1 MTLPDCP
8 ALTRRAALAGAGALV
23 VSFSLARSAFAQDQV
38 QPPQNIGR
46 EPKSPAPLPGSLKVD
61 PNLDAWIRIGSDDSI
76 TLFTGKAE
84 LGQGIKTAL
93 LQIAAEQLDV
103 DMGRITLVTADTAR
117 TVNEGFTA
125 GSHSMQ
131 DSGTAILH
139 ASAQVREML
148 LQLASARFAVAAQD
162 LKAQDGKVV
171 APDGQ
176 SVRYGELVVGS
187 ELHIPATPNSR
198 LKPLDQRRIM
208 GKPVRRVDIPNKVA
222 GGPAYVQD
230 LRLPGM
236 VHGRVV
242 RPPSPGAKLEAVDA
256 GAVER
261 MPGVLKVARDGDW
274 LAVIAEKEWQAVTAM
289 RALAAATRWS
299 QPTALPE
306 KTRIFETLAG
316 LKADTTTINQKQAPP
331 AAAVHTIEAEYR
343 RNYQLHGSIGPSC
356 AVAQMQDGALT
367 LWTHAQGM
375 FPLRKA
381 VAEMLSLP
389 EDKVRCI
396 HVEGS
401 GCYGHN
407 GADDAAADAALLA
420 RAMPGRPVRI
430 QYMREDEHRFEPY
443 GPVMTSRGAVALDGS
458 GRIVDWRYEVR
469 SNTHSTRPPGAG
481 QLLSAQMLEKAFQPG
496 PPQPLPQPEGGG
508 DRNAIPL
515 YDFPSQ
521 SIVHHFVPEMPL
533 RVSAMRGLGAYHNVF
548 AIESLMDEAAAAAR
562 EDPVAF
568 RLKHLKDARGRD
580 VVQKAA
586 EAFGW
591 SANATRESGR
601 GRGFAFARYKNLGAY
616 AAVAMEVSVDRETGG
631 VRLLRAVAAVDS
643 GEAVNPDGIRNQI
656 EGGIIQ
662 SASWS
667 LYEEVQYEPRRIL
680 SRDWSTYPIL
690 RFPALP
696 RRVEVHIIDRPG
708 QPFLGT
714 GEATQGPAAAA
725 IGNAIADA
733 VGVRCRELPMTAAR
747 IKGLIGG

>member
-1 MTLPDCP
+1 MTDHLAPN
-8 ALTRRAALAGAGALV
+8 LSRRAALAGAGALILA
-23 VSFSLARSAFAQDQV
+23 FRIGPSLAQEQ
-38 QPPQNIGR
+38 QNANA
-46 EPKSPAPLPGSLKVD
+46 EPKAPSPLPGSLKVA
-61 PNLDAWIRIGSDDSI
+61 PQLDAWIRIGADESV
-76 TLFTGKAE
+76 TVLTGKAE

-103 DMGRITLVTADTAR
+103 AFSRVRIVTADTAQ
-117 TVNEGFTA
+117 TANEGFTA

-139 ASAQVREML
+139 ASAQVREIL
-148 LQLASARFAVAAQD
+148 VGLAATRLAVAAQD
-162 LKAQDGKVV
+162 LKVEKGRVI
-171 APDGQ
+171 APGGAGV
-176 SVRYGELVVGS
+176 SYGELVAGAD
-187 ELHIPATPNSR
+187 LHVTAQPQSR
-198 LKPLDQRRIM
+198 LKPLDQRRVM
-208 GKPVRRVDIPNKVA
+208 GQPLPRVDIPAKVA

-230 LRLPGM
+230 LRLPDM
-236 VHGRVV
+236 AHGRVV
-242 RPPSPGAKLEAVDA
+242 RPPSPGAVLDSVDT
-256 GAVER
+256 GAVES
-261 MPGVLKVARDGDW
+261 MPGVLKVVRDGSF
-274 LAVIAEKEWQAVTAM
+274 LAVIAQREYQAVTAM
-289 RALAAATRWS
+289 RALSRATRWT
-299 QPTALPE
+299 PGPRLPE
-306 KTRIFETLAG
+306 KAKIFETLAG
-316 LKADTTTINQKQAPP
+316 LKAEDTVINEKRGAP
-331 AAAVHTIEAEYR
+331 AATVRTLKAQYR

-356 AVAQMQDGALT
+356 AVGHMQDGALT
-367 LWTHAQGM
+367 LWSHAQGM

-381 VAEMLSLP
+381 VAEMLGMP
-389 EDKVRCI
+389 EDKIRCV

-420 RAMPGRPVRI
+420 RALPGRPVRV

-443 GPVMTSRGAVALDGS
+443 GPAMMSEASVALDASGS
-458 GRIVDWRYEVR
+458 IVDWRYAVR

-481 QLLSAQMLEKAFQPG
+481 QLLSAQMLAQPFQPA

-521 SIVHHFVPEMPL
+521 QIVHHFVPEMPL
-533 RVSAMRGLGAYHNVF
+533 RISAMRGLGAYHNVF
-548 AIESLMDEAAAAAR
+548 SIESMMDEAASAAR
-562 EDPVAF
+562 IDPVAF
-568 RLKHLKDARGRD
+568 RLKHLKDPRARD
-580 VVQKAA
+580 VVSRAA

-591 SANATRESGR
+591 TAPPPAREPGR

-616 AAVAMEVSVDRETGG
+616 AAVAIDVSVDRETGG

-662 SASWS
+662 SASWT
-667 LYEEVQYEPRRIL
+667 LYEEVAYEPGRIL

-696 RRVEVHIIDRPG
+696 ERVKVHIIDRPG

-725 IGNAIADA
+725 IANAVADA

-747 IKGLIGG
+747 IKALVGV